1 MLWAATMVEIV
12 EMARL
17 TEPAKQAS
25 RSAAVAGRVA
35 GRVAPPLVLIA
46 VALVLWAGLSVLLNA
61 KRVNADAARSGVE
74 LSLAELA
81 DHAWWMDRPVLP
93 SPQQLAVELWHDVT
107 DAPPTSRRN
116 LLYHCWA
123 TLSPALVGMALGVA
137 FGAALAIALVEF
149 ALLEAATMPWIVA
162 SQAVPTLAIA
172 PIVVILLG
180 RLGLSDLWQKA
191 VIDALIVFFP
201 VTLGMVKGLRS
212 PEPALLDLMRTYAA
226 PRWFTLL
233 AIRLPASL
241 PFLFPALKVAAA
253 VAVVTTIVAE
263 LPTGAQAGLGIR
275 LLVGSYTGLVL
286 VMWTALIAASLIAAS
301 LIGVIS
307 ATEALVLRRMGGPK

>member
-1 MLWAATMVEIV
+1 MVDIV
-12 EMARL
+12 EATPLIEVSTPTHRL
-17 TEPAKQAS
+17 PAII
-25 RSAAVAGRVA
+25 
-35 GRVAPPLVLIA
+35 GRVAPPLLVFIAGLVIWAGLA
-46 VALVLWAGLSVLLNA
+46 VAL
-61 KRVNADAARSGVE
+61 NADRVRIDASRSGNE
-74 LSLAELA
+74 LSLIELA
-81 DHAWWMDRPVLP
+81 DRAWWMERPVLP
-93 SPQQLAVELWHDVT
+93 SPQQLSVELWNDVFG
-107 DAPPTSRRN
+107 APIASHSN

-123 TLSPALVGMALGVA
+123 TLSSALVGMVLGVLL
-137 FGAALAIALVEF
+137 GAGLAVVLVEF
-149 ALLEAATMPWIVA
+149 AFFEAATMPWIVA

-180 RLGLSDLWQKA
+180 RLELSDLWQKA

-226 PRWFTLL
+226 PRWRTMLS
-233 AIRLPASL
+233 IRLPASL

-263 LPTGAQAGLGIR
+263 LPTGAQAGLGVR

-286 VMWTALIAASLIAAS
+286 VMWTALIAASLLAAS
-301 LIGVIS
+301 LIGIIAV
-307 ATEALVLRRMGGPK
+307 TEKSVLRRMGGPK